1 MKSANGLLT
10 VALLLTL
17 SGTSTTSLALPE
29 DKNQPIKIQADR
41 AERDDKLGVTIYAG
55 EVEID
60 QGTLH
65 LEADKVVI
73 ESEADEPTLIIATG
87 KPARLRQLPARDK
100 ETVRAHANTIKY
112 YLDKEQVILIDNA
125 SIEQQGSI
133 VNSERI
139 DYFIADGKVK
149 AQGNAY
155 SSTKKR
161 RVEMVI
167 PPKKTGNTTP

>member
-1 MKSANGLLT
+1 MKSTSRPLTIALL
-10 VALLLTL
+10 VAL
-17 SGTSTTSLALPE
+17 SGASTPTFALPE

-55 EVEID
+55 DVEID

-87 KPARLRQLPARDK
+87 SPAKLRQLPAPDK
-100 ETVRAHANTIKY
+100 EVVHALANTIKY

-125 SIEQQGSI
+125 SIRQQGSI

-155 SSTKKR
+155 SSSRKR

-167 PPKKTGNTTP
+167 PPKKTGKTTP